1 MKSGFLEFN
10 NTKFYYEMDGSG
22 TPLIF
27 VHAGI
32 ADSRMWNDQFHVF
45 AEKYQTVRYD
55 RRGFG
60 KTKMVAGDFSL
71 HGDLHGLL
79 KALDIKQA
87 ILVGCSQGGKTV
99 TNFTLEHPE
108 MVKALVLVGSALG
121 GFEFDGEPPKQEAEL
136 IAADET
142 GDLERVNE
150 LELQIW
156 VDGQGRTPEQVD
168 PKVRELVKD
177 MNWIALQT
185 PQDLGNEIPLEPAA
199 ANRLAEIKVPA
210 LVVIGDLDTAWCQAA
225 ADHLAKNIPNAKK
238 VTMNGVAHL
247 PNMEKPEEF
256 NGYVLGF
263 LGEFW
268 K

>member
-1 MKSGFLEFN
+1 MKKGFVEAN
-10 NTKFYYEMDGSG
+10 NTKFYYEMDGNG
-22 TPLIF
+22 FPLVL

-32 ADSRMWNDQFHVF
+32 ADNRMWDEQFPVF
-45 AEKYQTVRYD
+45 AKNYQTIRYD

-71 HGDLHGLL
+71 HNDLYEVL

-87 ILVGCSQGGKTV
+87 IFVACSQGGKTA

-108 MVKALVLVGSALG
+108 MTKALVLVGSALG
-121 GFEFDGEPPKQEAEL
+121 GFEFDGEPEKQEAEL
-136 IAADET
+136 EKADEA

-150 LELQIW
+150 LEIQIW
-156 VDGQGRTPEQVD
+156 VDGQGRTPDQVD

-185 PQDLGNEIPLEPAA
+185 PQDLGHEVPLEPAA
-199 ANRLAEIKVPA
+199 ADRLSEIKIPT
-210 LVVIGDLDTAWCQAA
+210 LVVIGDRDTNWALAA
-225 ADHLAKNIPNAKK
+225 SDFLAKNIPNAKK
-238 VTMNGVAHL
+238 VVINDAAHL

-256 NGYVLGF
+256 NKHVMDF
-263 LGEFW
+263 LNQI
-268 K
+268 

>member
-1 MKSGFLEFN
+1 MKSGFIEAN
-10 NTKFYYEMDGSG
+10 NTKFYYEMEGSG
-22 TPLIF
+22 FPLVF

-32 ADSRMWNDQFHVF
+32 ADNRMWNEQFPVF

-71 HGDLHGLL
+71 HGDLHEVL
-79 KALDIKQA
+79 KSLGIKQA
-87 ILVGCSQGGKTV
+87 FLVGCSQGGKTV

-121 GFEFDGEPPKQEAEL
+121 GVDFNLESPKQEAE
-136 IAADET
+136 IEEAEAA

-150 LELQIW
+150 LEIQVWI
-156 VDGQGRTPEQVD
+156 DGQGRTPDQID
-168 PKVRELVKD
+168 PKVRELAKD

-185 PQDLGNEIPLEPAA
+185 PQDLGHEVPLEPAA
-199 ANRLAEIKVPA
+199 ADRLSDIKVPT
-210 LVVIGDLDTAWCQAA
+210 LVVIGDRDTNWAQSAS
-225 ADHLAKNIPNAKK
+225 DFLAKNIPNAKK
-238 VTMNGVAHL
+238 VIMNDVAHL

-256 NGYVLGF
+256 NHHVMEF
-263 LGEFW
+263 LGEI
-268 K
+268 

>member
-1 MKSGFLEFN
+1 MKSGFIEAN

-22 TPLIF
+22 FPLVF

-32 ADSRMWNDQFHVF
+32 ADNRMWNEQFHVF
-45 AEKYQTVRYD
+45 AEKYKTIRYD

-71 HGDLHGLL
+71 HGDLYEVL

-87 ILVGCSQGGKTV
+87 IFVACSQGGKTA

-108 MVKALVLVGSALG
+108 MTKALVLVGSALG
-121 GFEFDGEPPKQEAEL
+121 GFEFNGESPKQEAE
-136 IAADET
+136 IEEAEAA

-150 LELQIW
+150 LEIQVWI
-156 VDGQGRTPEQVD
+156 DGQGRTPDQVD
-168 PKVRELVKD
+168 PKVRELAKD

-185 PQDLGNEIPLEPAA
+185 PQDLGNEIPLDPAA
-199 ANRLAEIKVPA
+199 VNRLSEIKVPT
-210 LVVIGDLDTAWCQAA
+210 LVVIGDRDTNWAQAA
-225 ADHLAKNIPNAKK
+225 SDFLAKNIPNAKK
-238 VTMNGVAHL
+238 IVMNNVAHL

-256 NGYVLGF
+256 NEHVKIF
-263 LGEFW
+263 LGNI
-268 K
+268 